1 MSHPTSIDCF
11 LLNYTGR
18 DERGRFVLRLYAVT
32 PDHRPVRITVDNYRP
47 LFFVARTTSASLT
60 AAAAE
65 RAPLP
70 LRTMSGED
78 ADCLYFR
85 TIDARRRAARLLR
98 EKLCR
103 VFETDVSP
111 AQRYLMERMI
121 RGGMRVEGTCT
132 EHGGRLDFVNPKVR
146 GADIDVSLRVLSLDI
161 ETNARSGEIYSI
173 ACTGDREAV
182 FVRGE
187 GEATE
192 TIQFCDS
199 ERSMLQSFFDHL
211 ASEDPDILIGWNVV
225 DFDLSV
231 IADRC
236 RRLRIPL
243 RLGRDKGAEILPA
256 DPASGRTSTPRL
268 PGRVVLD
275 VPTMLRALGY
285 TFEQYSL
292 DHVASVMLGRH
303 KEITARGQ
311 EKIREIDRLYAQD
324 KAGLAHYN
332 LEDTRLTMEIFTK
345 AGILPNTV
353 ERTRRSGLLL
363 GRAGASVAAFDFL
376 YLPRLHREGYV
387 AGDVA
392 DVPAPVSPLAGGFVM
407 EPRPGLYEN
416 VLVLDFKSLY
426 PTIIMTFKID
436 PLGRVAPSDNR
447 IRGPAGPSF
456 AREPSILPA
465 IIAEL
470 MQARGE
476 AKRAKNPYLSRAIK
490 LLMNSFYGVMGTTG
504 CRFFAPELAETITAS
519 GRYLFRET
527 VAHIESSTGHRVIYG
542 DTDSLFILLGPG
554 VEAEAT
560 ETGQRIAG
568 ETTAWLR
575 EHLREGFGVESALEL
590 EFETH
595 FRHFFVPALRG
606 TTQGSKKRYCGVVER
621 DGRLELAFKGLE
633 SARSDWTEAAK
644 EFQRELYLRMFT
656 GRPVKDYVRATVEEL
671 HSGTC
676 DKKLVYRKHLRKQLH
691 QYTGSPPPHVRA
703 ARMLDSPP
711 RVVAYCMTAEGPQP
725 VEKLTAP
732 LDYDHYVETQIRP
745 VAEPV
750 LAWLDLDFTR
760 IVSDQQDLFGT
771 G

>member
-1 MSHPTSIDCF
+1 MSPTPSIDCF
-11 LLNYTGR
+11 LLNYSGR

-32 PDHRPVRITVDNYRP
+32 TDHRPVRITVDNYRP
-47 LFFVARTTSASLT
+47 LFFVARSTPQSLTTS
-60 AAAAE
+60 AAE

-70 LRTMSGED
+70 LRTLSGEEV
-78 ADCLYFR
+78 DCLYFR
-85 TIDARRRAARLLR
+85 TIDTRRRAARLLR

-103 VFETDVSP
+103 VFESDISP

-121 RGGMRVEGTCT
+121 KGGMRVEGPSA
-132 EHGGRLDFVNPKVR
+132 EHGGRIDYVNPKIR
-146 GADIDVSLRVLSLDI
+146 GADVDVSLRVLSLDI
-161 ETNARSGEIYSI
+161 ETNARSGEIYSV
-173 ACTGDREAV
+173 ACCGDREAV

-187 GEATE
+187 GHTTD
-192 TIQFCDS
+192 TIHLCGNEQN
-199 ERSMLQSFFDHL
+199 MLRAFFDHL

-231 IADRC
+231 IAGRC
-236 RRLRIPL
+236 RHLRIPL

-256 DPASGRTSTPRL
+256 DPVSGRTSTPRL

-303 KEITARGQ
+303 KKITARGQ
-311 EKIREIDRLYAQD
+311 DKIREIDRLYAED
-324 KAGLAHYN
+324 KPALAHYN
-332 LEDTRLTMEIFTK
+332 LEDTRLTREIFER
-345 AGILPNTV
+345 AEILPNTV
-353 ERTRRSGLLL
+353 ERTRRSGLIL
-363 GRAGASVAAFDFL
+363 GRTGAGVAAFDFL
-376 YLPRLHREGYV
+376 YLPRLHRAGYV

-392 DVPAPVSPLAGGFVM
+392 DVPSPVSPLTGGFVM

-426 PTIIMTFKID
+426 PTLIMTFKID

-447 IRGPAGPSF
+447 IQGLSGPSF

-470 MQARGE
+470 MEARGE
-476 AKRAKNPYLSRAIK
+476 AKKAGNSYLSRAIK
-490 LLMNSFYGVMGTTG
+490 LLMNSFYGVMGATG

-527 VAHIESSTGHRVIYG
+527 VAHIESSTEYRVIYG
-542 DTDSLFILLGPG
+542 DTDSLFVLLGAG
-554 VEAEAT
+554 AEGNAAAT
-560 ETGQRIAG
+560 GRRIAG
-568 ETTAWLR
+568 ETTRWLR
-575 EHLREGFGVESALEL
+575 DFLRERFGVESALEL

-606 TTQGSKKRYCGVVER
+606 TTRGSKKRYCGVVEH
-621 DGRLELAFKGLE
+621 DGQPELAFKGLE
-633 SARSDWTEAAK
+633 SARSDWTEAAR

-656 GRPVKDYVRATVEEL
+656 GKPVRDYVRGMVEEL
-671 HSGTC
+671 RAGNC
-676 DKKLVYRKHLRKQLH
+676 DRKLVYRKHLRKQLH
-691 QYTGSPPPHVRA
+691 QYTGSLPPHVRA
-703 ARMLDSPP
+703 ARLLDCPP
-711 RVVAYCMTAEGPQP
+711 RVVAYCMTADGPQP
-725 VEKLTAP
+725 VEKLASP
-732 LDYDHYVETQIRP
+732 LDYDHYVETQFRP

-750 LAWLDLDFTR
+750 LAWLGLDFGR
-760 IVSDQQDLFGT
+760 IVSDQQDLFGAE
-771 G
+771 